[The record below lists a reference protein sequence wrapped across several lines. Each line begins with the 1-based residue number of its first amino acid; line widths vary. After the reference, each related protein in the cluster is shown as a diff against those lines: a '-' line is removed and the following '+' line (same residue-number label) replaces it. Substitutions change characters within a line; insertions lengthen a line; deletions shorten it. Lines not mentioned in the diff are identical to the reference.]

1 MHGPKEPSSTPW
13 PCPSTIL
20 IPWGS
25 SRPSSIARCQCPACP
40 QRGARAPGSTSSRA
54 ESEGS
59 SLPAFPGILP
69 LLVLQPLPLCG
80 EKPGKSRAP
89 IAPQLPTALPQG
101 QEKTT
106 AAQGEAPRA
115 RAHPEPPAAS
125 CARRPAG
132 QGSGGCA
139 PPGRRSPGAVPG
151 RPTFR
156 GAPWPA
162 AGSLGESR
170 GGRQRGHPRRGLAR
184 PPAQPGNQDEGAQCA
199 AGAPT
204 SPLTSIGPGLGFG
217 RPGALGQRASLHH
230 QVLGAEG
237 VACCGEGGALPG
249 SPARPRGTAEPRG
262 APRRCQEGTSPLCP
276 PTEHP
281 AGCYLL
287 WGWRR
292 CPGRAYRPPT

>member
-1 MHGPKEPSSTPW
+1 MPQHHPAQ
-13 PCPSTIL
+13 

-25 SRPSSIARCQCPACP
+25 GRHSSIPMCPACP
-40 QRGARAPGSTSSRA
+40 QRGAQAPGGTSSRA

-59 SLPAFPGILP
+59 SVPAFPRILP

-80 EKPGKSRAP
+80 DKLGKSRAP
-89 IAPQLPTALPQG
+89 LTPQLPRALPRG
-101 QEKTT
+101 RERTP
-106 AAQGEAPRA
+106 AAQGEAPGG

-151 RPTFR
+151 RPTFQ

-170 GGRQRGHPRRGLAR
+170 VGISMGT
-184 PPAQPGNQDEGAQCA
+184 QPGGWH
-199 AGAPT
+199 
-204 SPLTSIGPGLGFG
+204 GPQPSQGTGMWVL
-217 RPGALGQRASLHH
+217 GALGVPPHPHSPAYALALALAARVPWDSGRVFTIRCLVLRASRAAGRVAHCQAAPH
-230 QVLGAEG
+230 SHGAQLSQG
-237 VACCGEGGALPG
+237 VRPDSARRGVPPLP
-249 SPARPRGTAEPRG
+249 S
-262 APRRCQEGTSPLCP
+262 
-276 PTEHP
+276 HP
-281 AGCYLL
+281 AGCLEQYLL

-292 CPGRAYRPPT
+292 CPGHAYHPPT